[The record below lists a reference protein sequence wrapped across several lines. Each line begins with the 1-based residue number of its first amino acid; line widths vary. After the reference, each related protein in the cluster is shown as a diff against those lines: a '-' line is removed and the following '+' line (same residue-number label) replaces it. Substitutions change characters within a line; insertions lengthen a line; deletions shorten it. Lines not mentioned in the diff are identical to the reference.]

1 MGDGEEDTQRPHP
14 LQVDAAKIAEARAKK
29 GETIT
34 TRQVMMKFLTQ
45 TRGPLVPQTLNLR
58 HLQENLEVI
67 QSRNLSAP
75 VLAKI
80 AAKVANSRL
89 NRIEL

>member
-1 MGDGEEDTQRPHP
+1 MVRFDPSVPAAPRHWSIGPIDT
-14 LQVDAAKIAEARAKK
+14 A
-29 GETIT
+29 
-34 TRQVMMKFLTQ
+34 QVMMKFLTQ